1 MTSSSKLNY
10 IYDSNGINLTK
21 EMMYEGERILLKNE
35 NIKYEDEKQNIERG
49 TNVFF
54 TNFRVICLSHRY
66 VFDIPLCFIS
76 NHYIKRP
83 FLKGSPYICVEI

>member
-21 EMMYEGERILLKNE
+21 EMMYEGERILFKNE

-49 TNVFF
+49 TNVF
-54 TNFRVICLSHRY
+54 
-66 VFDIPLCFIS
+66 
-76 NHYIKRP
+76 
-83 FLKGSPYICVEI
+83 